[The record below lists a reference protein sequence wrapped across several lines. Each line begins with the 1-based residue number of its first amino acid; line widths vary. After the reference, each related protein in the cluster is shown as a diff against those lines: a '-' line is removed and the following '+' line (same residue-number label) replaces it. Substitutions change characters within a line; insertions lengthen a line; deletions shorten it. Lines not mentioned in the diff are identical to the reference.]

1 MITLDDEEI
10 QIAKAEAYRLSWTH
24 KVHPK
29 SEKEKYLLKAQ
40 LKKVVDGIKK
50 NAYVALDKRTGEV
63 ELGSIIISPEFWQ
76 ALLKEV
82 ED

>member
-40 LKKVVDGIKK
+40 LKKVVDKFEEAKVYEINTDGVYFWNPSKF
-50 NAYVALDKRTGEV
+50 R
-63 ELGSIIISPEFWQ
+63 EFWES
-76 ALLKEV
+76 LLKEV